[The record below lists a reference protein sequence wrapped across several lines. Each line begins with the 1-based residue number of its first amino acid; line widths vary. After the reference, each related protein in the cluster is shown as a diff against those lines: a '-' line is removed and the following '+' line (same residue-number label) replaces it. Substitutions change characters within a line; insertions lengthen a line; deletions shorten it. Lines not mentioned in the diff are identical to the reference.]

1 MVALKQSCFAE
12 QIKNLGV
19 SSWINELVANKA
31 HCLPAIEMVE
41 AVAGKFN
48 EKALADHYFFAMLGN
63 FFDNNLDE
71 AKKYLN

>member
-1 MVALKQSCFAE
+1 M
-12 QIKNLGV
+12 GV

-31 HCLPAIEMVE
+31 HCLPAIETVE
-41 AVAGKFN
+41 AIAGKFN